1 MTQYRKGSRVERLVR
16 DELYEKWN
24 AAMVVRAAG
33 SKGPFD
39 LVALFTESRIRNSG
53 KYHNPTCRPWLIQVK
68 SGTTRISKEE
78 KENMR
83 QFKDLGDVIVAYKPP
98 RRPIEWEML

>member
-1 MTQYRKGSRVERLVR
+1 MSQYRKGSRVERLVR

-24 AAMVVRAAG
+24 AVMVVRAAG

-39 LVALFTESRIRNSG
+39 LVALFQQACRKPS
-53 KYHNPTCRPWLIQVK
+53 KYHIPECRPWLIQVK

-78 KENMR
+78 KENLR
-83 QFKDLGDVIVAYKPP
+83 QFKNLGDVMVAYKPP